1 MRKFLVVALAMLL
14 AGAADVSAQGLLK
27 RLGKAVKK
35 EVVNQV
41 TTAVNGSGSGSHSQA
56 EQPQQ
61 QTEESSWGEAS
72 AEQAEQPTEQVE
84 QPTQQAVAQNQN
96 QAQNKSSNVKD
107 VNNDLQPVTSPMKP
121 EPKRPETGTTG
132 GHAWVDMGLPSG
144 TLWATCNIG
153 ATSPEQPGGH
163 YAWGE
168 VATKSSYTESNSK
181 TYDQDL
187 WEISNDKSSDV
198 AAAKWGNGW
207 RMPTNV
213 EFAELLRYGFAK
225 YEKVGGR
232 YAHVI
237 TSVING
243 RSIVLPA
250 AGCKDGTSTSNATTC
265 GNYWT
270 STADGFTGAF
280 SYHYGAALGEMG
292 GASRYYGNSVR
303 AVLSKPDHIDCP
315 ASGETN
321 GHAWVDLGLP
331 SGTKWATCN
340 IGAEYPDA
348 NGLYFAWGEPK
359 DIATPV
365 RKRNSLHLNRDIKD
379 ITANPAYDAATA
391 QWGDGWQIPTK
402 AQMVELANN
411 CDWEVV
417 TMSGRYG
424 FRITSRINGNW
435 IFLPAAGSYGSSSLR
450 WDDFPNDDDEHCFY
464 WTSSVEPYLD
474 WGVAYNSYSLREMS
488 INKSTGFKR
497 PHIMG
502 VERNYARPIRP
513 VMVK

>member
-1 MRKFLVVALAMLL
+1 MRKFLVVALVMLL
-14 AGAADVSAQGLLK
+14 AGAADTSAQGLLK
-27 RLGKAVKK
+27 RLGKAVKN
-35 EVVNQV
+35 EVAK
-41 TTAVNGSGSGSHSQA
+41 AVNSEPKQSHQQA
-56 EQPQQ
+56 EQ
-61 QTEESSWGEAS
+61 SNWGEAP
-72 AEQAEQPTEQVE
+72 AKQAEQPTK
-84 QPTQQAVAQNQN
+84 QAVAQNQN
-96 QAQNKSSNVKD
+96 QAQNQSGQTKG

-181 TYDQDL
+181 THDQDV

-213 EFAELLRYGFAK
+213 EFAELLRYSNAK

-250 AGCKDGTSTSNATTC
+250 AGFKDGTSTSNATTC

-303 AVLSKPDHIDCP
+303 AVLSKSDHIDCP

-348 NGLYFAWGEPK
+348 NGLYFQWGEPK
-359 DIATPV
+359 DVFTPV
-365 RKRNSLHLNRDIKD
+365 RKRNKLNENRDIKD

-391 QWGDGWQIPTK
+391 QWGDGWQTPTK
-402 AQMVELANN
+402 AQLVELANN

-417 TMSGRYG
+417 TMSGSRG
-424 FRITSRINGNW
+424 LRVTSRINGNW
-435 IFLPAAGSYGSSSLR
+435 VFLPAAGIYSTALSLQ
-450 WDDFPNDDDEHCFY
+450 WSDFPSEDNEQWHY

-474 WGVAYNSYSLREMS
+474 WGVAYDSYALRIFNQED
-488 INKSTGFKR
+488 GFIR
-497 PHIMG
+497 PDVFG
-502 VERNYARPIRP
+502 VERNHARPIRP
-513 VMVK
+513 VYVGE

>member
-14 AGAADVSAQGLLK
+14 VGAADVSAQGLLK

-35 EVVNQV
+35 EVANQV
-41 TTAVNGSGSGSHSQA
+41 TTAVKGSESGSHSQA

-61 QTEESSWGEAS
+61 QAEESSWGEAP
-72 AEQAEQPTEQVE
+72 AEQAEQPTK
-84 QPTQQAVAQNQN
+84 QAV
-96 QAQNKSSNVKD
+96 AQNKSSNAKD
-107 VNNDLQPVTSPMKP
+107 VNNDLQPVTSPMTP

-181 TYDQDL
+181 TYDQDV

-213 EFAELLRYGFAK
+213 EFAELLRYSFAK

-237 TSVING
+237 TSTING

-250 AGCKDGTSTSNATTC
+250 AGFKDGTSTSNATTC

-348 NGLYFAWGEPK
+348 NGLYFQWGEPK
-359 DIATPV
+359 DVFTPV
-365 RKRNSLHLNRDIKD
+365 RKRNKLHENRDIKD

-391 QWGDGWQIPTK
+391 QWGDGWQTPTK
-402 AQMVELANN
+402 AQLVELANN

-417 TMSGRYG
+417 TMSGSRG
-424 FRITSRINGNW
+424 LRVTSRINGNW
-435 IFLPAAGSYGSSSLR
+435 IFLPAAGIYSTALSLQ
-450 WDDFPNDDDEHCFY
+450 WSDFPSEDNEQWHY
-464 WTSSVEPYLD
+464 WTSSVQPYLD
-474 WGVAYNSYSLREMS
+474 WGVAYDSYALRIFNQED
-488 INKSTGFKR
+488 GFIR
-497 PHIMG
+497 PDIFG

-513 VMVK
+513 VYVGE